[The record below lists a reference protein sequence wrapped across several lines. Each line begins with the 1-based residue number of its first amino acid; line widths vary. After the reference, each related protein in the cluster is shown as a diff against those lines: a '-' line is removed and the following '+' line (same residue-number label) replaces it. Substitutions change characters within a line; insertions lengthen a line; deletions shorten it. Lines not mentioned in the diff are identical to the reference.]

1 MEPLYYLIHRECRY
15 VSDSATRSQE
25 AAEARRG
32 DREAI
37 VFVVGATE
45 AGGTQGCEKEKRT
58 RGGKGQRDGRAR
70 EKTGVDSVMQRCRGR
85 SGKLGRG
92 WSEGSL
98 SRGQAAT

>member
-15 VSDSATRSQE
+15 VSDEE
-25 AAEARRG
+25 AAARRG
-32 DREAI
+32 NGEAI

-45 AGGTQGCEKEKRT
+45 AGARKRNEQGMGEGRQTAERERRVERERKRM
-58 RGGKGQRDGRAR
+58 
-70 EKTGVDSVMQRCRGR
+70 KTGVDSVTQRYRGR

-92 WSEGSL
+92 WSESSL